1 MGTYEDFLARKRR
14 DVPPLGTP
22 VDASEVSPVLFD
34 WQARIVEWAVRRG
47 TAAIFADCGLG
58 KTFMQLE
65 WARLSADRTLILAP
79 LSVARQTMREA
90 TKLGIEAHY
99 VRDGADAT
107 GPGVWITNYEMA
119 DRFDP
124 SEFGA
129 VVLDE
134 SSILKNAEGQLR
146 RRLTDQFRNVPNRL
160 ACTATP
166 APNDVAELCNH
177 AEFLGLMP
185 RAEMLAAFFVHDE
198 IGWRIKNH
206 AVAAMHEW
214 MAQWA
219 VALRRPSDLGYPDDG
234 YDLPDLRIHAEV
246 VGVNATPEGQLF
258 AVDLGGVGGRARV
271 RKETLADRVDRAVE
285 LVRSIDDQWIV
296 WCGLNAESDAI
307 ARQVPDAVN
316 VEGSTDPE
324 VKAQQLE
331 AFQDG
336 AARVLVTKP
345 SIAGFGM
352 NFQNAH
358 RMAFVGLSDSYE
370 SYYQAIRRC
379 YRFGQTE
386 PVDVHII
393 VSELEQQIV
402 QNVRRKESE
411 ASLTTAWLVHYS
423 PIRKDDSDGS
433 QDHRNGGPGRNDP
446 AVRGGRRTRRML
458 ASNAR
463 R

>member
-1 MGTYEDFLARKRR
+1 MSYADFLERKRR
-14 DVPPLGTP
+14 
-22 VDASEVSPVLFD
+22 EVKPRGVECDIDQVNPMLFD
-34 WQARIVEWAVRRG
+34 WQRAVVQWACHRG

-65 WARLSADRTLILAP
+65 WARLSAERALILAP
-79 LSVARQTMREA
+79 LSVARQTAREA
-90 TKLGIEAHY
+90 AKLDTEARY
-99 VRDGADAT
+99 VRSADDVD
-107 GPGVWITNYEMA
+107 GPGVYITNYEMA
-119 DRFDP
+119 DKFDP
-124 SEFGA
+124 SMFGA

-134 SSILKNAEGQLR
+134 SSILKNVEGRTRQ
-146 RRLTDQFRNVPNRL
+146 RLTDQWSSVPNRL

-177 AEFLGLMP
+177 AEFPGIMS
-185 RAEMLAAFFVHDE
+185 RAEMLAAFFVHAE

-206 AVAAMHEW
+206 AIGPMHEW

-219 VALRRPSDLGYPDDG
+219 VALRRPSDLGWPDTG
-234 YDLPDLRIHAEV
+234 YVLPPLDIVPEV
-246 VGVNATPEGQLF
+246 VAVDITPEGQLF
-258 AVDLGGVGGRARV
+258 ATDLGGVGGRAKMR
-271 RKETLADRVDRAVE
+271 RQTMDARTERAAE
-285 LVRSIDDQWIV
+285 LVNDSTDQWIV
-296 WCGLNAESDAI
+296 WCGLNDESDAI
-307 ARQVPDAVN
+307 ARAVPDSVN

-324 VKAQQLE
+324 TKVEQLE

-336 AARVLVTKP
+336 RIRVLITKP

-358 RMAFVGLSDSYE
+358 RMVFVGMSDSYE

-379 YRFGQTE
+379 YRFGQE
-386 PVDVHII
+386 HPVTAHVV

-402 QNVRRKESE
+402 QNVARKEQES
-411 ASLTTAWLVHYS
+411 SVTTDWLVHFS
-423 PIRKDDSDGS
+423 QVRNESTDG
-433 QDHRNGGPGRNDP
+433 QEDRPADRDVA

-458 ASNAR
+458 ASTTR